1 MPMGLAFPA
10 ASLSFALRGATC
22 ESRQVGCP
30 TVAPNGRLANDRL
43 RGGSEGSGKANVA
56 PMLPRGKLT
65 EGTMQASTPKKK
77 LTDRTLLALKAAP
90 KGTRY
95 ELRDTEASG
104 LRMRVTDKADRDG
117 RAAQRT
123 FMLLAR
129 YPGSSNPTRRAL
141 GTYPELSLAEARE
154 KARQWNRLIG
164 RGIDPQAAAAARKN
178 TFAAVAED
186 FIAEKLPSE
195 RKGHEVARDIRRD
208 LMPPWGAK
216 PITEIS
222 DLDVLGVI
230 KTKKRSA
237 PAQARNLL
245 GTVKRLFRWAVDQR
259 CYGLKIS
266 PADGLKPSTIIGEKI
281 SGQRI
286 LTDDELK
293 ALWRAARRLPYPYG
307 AVYEILILTGL
318 RLNEAA
324 DAAWSEFNLKTRMWV
339 IPATRMKGKN
349 SKARPHAVPLTDEL
363 LAILQKLPR
372 FNGGEY
378 LFSTTF
384 GKTPV
389 WMTDKVKERVDR
401 RMLRTLRALARQ
413 GGDDPAKVTLPHWTN
428 HDVRRT
434 VRSGL
439 SRLKVTEEAREA
451 VMAHARPG
459 IKGVYDHHDY
469 LDEKREALEL
479 WAARLKQI
487 VTLPT

>member
-1 MPMGLAFPA
+1 
-10 ASLSFALRGATC
+10 
-22 ESRQVGCP
+22 
-30 TVAPNGRLANDRL
+30 
-43 RGGSEGSGKANVA
+43 
-56 PMLPRGKLT
+56 
-65 EGTMQASTPKKK
+65 MQASTPKKK

-104 LRMRVTDKADRDG
+104 LRLRVTDKAASDG
-117 RAAQRT
+117 RAAQRS

-129 YPGSSNPTRRAL
+129 YPGAKHPARRAL

-154 KARQWNRLIG
+154 KARQWNKLIS
-164 RGIDPQAAAAARKN
+164 RGIDPQDAEAKERQAAAAARKN

-195 RKGHEVARDIRRD
+195 RKGKEVARDIRRD
-208 LMPPWGAK
+208 LLAAWGAK

-230 KTKKRSA
+230 KTKKRAA

-245 GTVKRLFRWAVDQR
+245 GTVKRMFRWAVDQR

-266 PADGLKPSTIIGEKI
+266 PADSLKPSTIIGEKI

-286 LTDDELK
+286 LTDDELHS
-293 ALWRAARRLPYPYG
+293 LWRVAKRMPYPYG
-307 AVYEILILTGL
+307 SVYQILILTGL

-324 DAAWSEFNLKTRMWV
+324 DAAWSEFDLRKGLWT
-339 IPATRMKGKN
+339 IPAARMKGKN

-372 FNGGEY
+372 FNRGDH

-384 GKTPV
+384 GARPV

-413 GGDDPAKVTLPHWTN
+413 CGDDPEKVTLAHWTN
-428 HDVRRT
+428 HDIRRT

-451 VMAHARPG
+451 IMAHARPG

-469 LDEKREALEL
+469 FEEKREALDL
-479 WAARLKQI
+479 WAKRVRELVEPPPPNVVQFAAREGA
-487 VTLPT
+487 